1 MEWYMFDQNNS
12 GGSFIVND
20 NVCHRLFI
28 EAESFGDAVE
38 KAEELGCYWDGV
50 AEGRD
55 CPCCGDRWYPTDD
68 VVDIEAFKTEGYT
81 VSLYDGIWSNT
92 KKEWE
97 RKYRK
102 YEVIEEPKFETR
114 GTIRSYIGKIK
125 FNNIEEYAQY
135 LANEYGWTTQD
146 ARIFY
151 NDGSVKEIFSERN

>member
-1 MEWYMFDQNNS
+1 MNWYMFDQNNS

-28 EAESFGDAVE
+28 EAVSFGDAIE
-38 KAEELGCYWDGV
+38 KAEELGCYWNGV

-68 VVDIEAFKTEGYT
+68 IVDIETFKTEGYI
-81 VSLYDGIWSNT
+81 VSVYDGIWGNT

-135 LANEYGWTTQD
+135 LANEYGWTTPD

-151 NDGSVKEIFSERN
+151 NDGSVKEVFTDRN